1 MKKRILIADDEEIV
15 IQSCLRILS
24 EDKFQIEVAHNGLEA
39 IEKVAENE
47 YDLLI
52 LDIMMPK
59 MTGMEVLQRVKET
72 HPDIDVIM
80 ITGLNQIDTAVEA
93 MKLGAFDYLPKPFDP
108 EELELVVARAIERR
122 QLLQE
127 NVHLKKEIS
136 ARYSFEN
143 IIGSSQP
150 MQNVYRLV
158 ARCAP
163 TNSTVMLRGESG
175 TGKELIARAIH
186 FNSLRKDKPFITVDC
201 ASLSENLLD
210 SELFGHVKGSFTGA
224 VANKKGLLEEAN
236 GGTLFLDEIGNI
248 SMSTQAKLLRFIQEK
263 EFKAVGDTRT
273 RTVNIRLITATNKD
287 LEGMV
292 AEGTFRDD
300 LYYRINIF
308 PIEIPPIRDRRDDI
322 PALAFHFLNQF
333 SKEMEREAKEFSA
346 GAMNLL
352 MNHDWP
358 GNVRELENVVH
369 RAVIL
374 TSDEMIRQGHLVD
387 ILDMQPLSD
396 LDVPRTSEELKSIK
410 KIARQKSVESIE
422 KLFILGALK
431 RNRWSVTASAEE
443 TGMQRSNFQALMKK
457 YDIRIRGLA
466 PDEGETGDRNS

>member
-15 IQSCLRILS
+15 IRSCQRILS
-24 EDKFQIEVAHNGLEA
+24 EDEYDIDTAENGLEA
-39 IEKVAENE
+39 IEKVAAND
-47 YDLLI
+47 YDMLI

-59 MTGMEVLQRVKET
+59 LTGMEVLQRVKET

-80 ITGLNQIDTAVEA
+80 ITGLNEIDTAVKA

-108 EELELVVARAIERR
+108 DELEMVVTRAFERR

-127 NVHLKKEIS
+127 NVNLKKEVS

-143 IIGSSQP
+143 IIGSSPP
-150 MQNVYRLV
+150 MQNVFRLV

-163 TNSTVMLRGESG
+163 TNSTIMVRGESG

-186 FNSLRKDKPFITVDC
+186 FNSLRKEHPFVTVDC
-201 ASLSENLLD
+201 ASLSENLLE

-224 VANKKGLLEEAN
+224 VSNKKGLLEAAD

-248 SMSTQAKLLRFIQEK
+248 SMSTQAKLLRFIEER
-263 EFKAVGDTRT
+263 EFKAVGDTHT
-273 RTVNIRLITATNKD
+273 RSVNIRLITATNKD
-287 LEGMV
+287 LEAMV
-292 AEGTFRDD
+292 GEGTFRDD

-308 PIEIPPIRDRRDDI
+308 PIEIPPLRERRDDI

-333 SKEMEREAKEFSA
+333 SKEMDRKVKEFSA

-374 TSDEMIRQGHLVD
+374 ASDEVIRQAHLVN
-387 ILDMQPLSD
+387 ILDMQPLAD
-396 LDVPRTSEELKSIK
+396 MDVPRTSEELKNIK
-410 KIARQKSVESIE
+410 KIARQKSVENVE

-431 RNRWSVTASAEE
+431 RNSWSVTAAAEE
-443 TGMQRSNFQALMKK
+443 TGMQRTNFQALMKK
-457 YDIRIRGLA
+457 YDIRIRGGSVTDD
-466 PDEGETGDRNS
+466 PETD

>member
-15 IQSCLRILS
+15 IRSCQRILS
-24 EDKFQIEVAHNGLEA
+24 EDEYDIDTAENGLEA
-39 IEKVAENE
+39 IEKVAAND
-47 YDLLI
+47 YDMLI

-59 MTGMEVLQRVKET
+59 LTGMEVLQRVKET

-80 ITGLNQIDTAVEA
+80 ITGLNEIDTAVKA

-108 EELELVVARAIERR
+108 DELEMVVTRAFERR

-127 NVHLKKEIS
+127 NVNLKKEVS

-143 IIGSSQP
+143 IIGSSPP
-150 MQNVYRLV
+150 MQNVFRLV

-163 TNSTVMLRGESG
+163 TNSTIMVRGESG

-186 FNSLRKDKPFITVDC
+186 FNSLRKEHPFVTVDC
-201 ASLSENLLD
+201 ASLSENLLE

-224 VANKKGLLEEAN
+224 VSNKKGLLEAAD

-248 SMSTQAKLLRFIQEK
+248 SMSTQAKLLRFIEER
-263 EFKAVGDTRT
+263 EFKAVGDTHT
-273 RTVNIRLITATNKD
+273 RSVNIRLITATNKD
-287 LEGMV
+287 LEAMV
-292 AEGTFRDD
+292 GEGTFRDD

-308 PIEIPPIRDRRDDI
+308 PIEIPPLRERRDDI

-333 SKEMEREAKEFSA
+333 SKEMDRTVKEFSA

-374 TSDEMIRQGHLVD
+374 ASDEVIRQAHLVN
-387 ILDMQPLSD
+387 ILDMQPLAD
-396 LDVPRTSEELKSIK
+396 MDVPRTSEELKNIK
-410 KIARQKSVESIE
+410 KIARQKSVENVE

-431 RNRWSVTASAEE
+431 RNSWSVTAAAEE
-443 TGMQRSNFQALMKK
+443 TGMQRTNFQALMKK
-457 YDIRIRGLA
+457 YDIRIRGGSVTDD
-466 PDEGETGDRNS
+466 PETD

>member
-1 MKKRILIADDEEIV
+1 MRKRILVADDEEIV
-15 IQSCLRILS
+15 IRSCLRILS
-24 EDKFQIEVAHNGLEA
+24 DDKYEIETVRNGLEA
-39 IEKVAENE
+39 IERIAEKD
-47 YDLLI
+47 YDLLV

-59 MTGMEVLQRVKET
+59 LTGMEVLQRVKES
-72 HPDIDVIM
+72 HPDVDVIM
-80 ITGLNQIDTAVEA
+80 ITGLNEIETAVKA

-108 EELELVVARAIERR
+108 EELELVVERAFERR

-127 NVHLKKEIS
+127 NVNLKKEVN

-143 IIGSSQP
+143 IIGSSPP

-163 TNSTVMLRGESG
+163 TNSTIMVRGESG

-186 FNSLRKDKPFITVDC
+186 FNSLRKDHPFVTVDC
-201 ASLSENLLD
+201 ASLSENLLE

-224 VANKKGLLEEAN
+224 VSNKKGLLEVAD

-248 SMSTQAKLLRFIQEK
+248 STSTQAKLLRFIEER
-263 EFKAVGDTRT
+263 EFKAVGDTQSKS
-273 RTVNIRLITATNKD
+273 VNIRLITATNKD

-292 AEGTFRDD
+292 GEGTFRDD

-308 PIEIPPIRDRRDDI
+308 PIEIPPLRERRDDI
-322 PALAFHFLNQF
+322 PALAFHFLSQF
-333 SKEMEREAKEFSA
+333 GKEMDREVKEFSA

-358 GNVRELENVVH
+358 GNVRELENTIH

-374 TSDEMIRQGHLVD
+374 SSDDIIRQAHLVN
-387 ILDMQPLSD
+387 ILDMQPLAD
-396 LDVPRTSEELKSIK
+396 MDVPRTSEELKNIK
-410 KIARQKSVESIE
+410 KVARQKSVENVE
-422 KLFILGALK
+422 KLFVLGALK
-431 RNRWSVTASAEE
+431 RNGWSVTAAAEE
-443 TGMQRSNFQALMKK
+443 TGMQRPNFQALMKK
-457 YDIRIRGLA
+457 YDIRIRGGN
-466 PDEGETGDRNS
+466 PTNGDSES

>member
-15 IQSCLRILS
+15 IRSCLRILS
-24 EDKFQIEVAHNGLEA
+24 ADKFQIEIARNGLEA
-39 IEKVAENE
+39 VEKIAEAD
-47 YDLLI
+47 YDMLI

-72 HPDIDVIM
+72 HPDVDVIM
-80 ITGLNQIDTAVEA
+80 ITGLNQIETAVEA

-108 EELELVVARAIERR
+108 EELELVVARAFERR

-127 NVHLKKEIS
+127 NVHLKKEVS

-143 IIGSSQP
+143 IIGSSPP
-150 MQNVYRLV
+150 MQNVYRLI

-186 FNSLRKDKPFITVDC
+186 FNSLRKNKPFVTVDC
-201 ASLSENLLD
+201 ASLSENLLE

-224 VANKKGLLEEAN
+224 VSNKKGLLEEAD

-248 SMSTQAKLLRFIQEK
+248 SLSTQAKLLRFIQEK
-263 EFKAVGDTRT
+263 EFKAVGDTKS
-273 RTVNIRLITATNKD
+273 RTVNNRLITATNKD

-292 AEGTFRDD
+292 ADGTFRDD

-308 PIEIPPIRDRRDDI
+308 PINIPGLRERRDDI
-322 PALAFHFLNQF
+322 PALAFYFLNQF
-333 SKEMEREAKEFSA
+333 CKEMDRKVTEFSP

-374 TSDEMIRQGHLVD
+374 VSDDIIRQAHLVN
-387 ILDMQPLSD
+387 ILDKQPFTD
-396 LDVPRTSEELKSIK
+396 LDVPRTSEELKRIK
-410 KIARQKSVESIE
+410 KIARQKSVENVE

-431 RNRWSVTASAEE
+431 RNSWNVTASADE

-457 YDIRIRGLA
+457 YDIQLRGT
-466 PDEGETGDRNS
+466 PQD

>member
-15 IQSCLRILS
+15 IRSCLRILS
-24 EDKFQIEVAHNGLEA
+24 EDEFQIETARNGLEA
-39 IEKVAENE
+39 IEKVAEND
-47 YDLLI
+47 YDMLI

-80 ITGLNQIDTAVEA
+80 ITGLNEIDTAVKA

-108 EELELVVARAIERR
+108 EELELVVNRAFERR
-122 QLLQE
+122 QLMQE
-127 NVHLKKEIS
+127 NVNLKKEVS

-143 IIGSSQP
+143 IIGSSPP
-150 MQNVYRLV
+150 MQNVFRLV

-163 TNSTVMLRGESG
+163 TNSTIMVRGESG

-186 FNSLRKDKPFITVDC
+186 FNSLRKDHPFVTVDC
-201 ASLSENLLD
+201 ASLSENLLE

-224 VANKKGLLEEAN
+224 VSNKKGLLEVAD

-248 SMSTQAKLLRFIQEK
+248 SMSTQAKLLRFIEER
-263 EFKAVGDTRT
+263 EFKAVGDTQSKS
-273 RTVNIRLITATNKD
+273 VNIRLITATNKD
-287 LEGMV
+287 LEAMV
-292 AEGTFRDD
+292 GEDTFRDD

-308 PIEIPPIRDRRDDI
+308 PIEIPPLRERRDDI

-333 SKEMEREAKEFSA
+333 GKEMDREVKEFSS

-358 GNVRELENVVH
+358 GNVRELENTIH

-374 TSDEMIRQGHLVD
+374 SSDDVIRQAHLVN
-387 ILDMQPLSD
+387 ILEMQPLAD
-396 LDVPRTSEELKSIK
+396 MDVPRTSEELKNLK
-410 KIARQKSVESIE
+410 KAARQKSVENVE

-431 RNRWSVTASAEE
+431 RNGWSVTAAAEE
-443 TGMQRSNFQALMKK
+443 TGMQRPNFQALMKK
-457 YDIRIRGLA
+457 YDIRIRGGK
-466 PDEGETGDRNS
+466 PSDGDSET

>member
-1 MKKRILIADDEEIV
+1 MRKRILIVDDEEIV
-15 IQSCLRILS
+15 VRSCLRILS
-24 EDKFQIEVAHNGLEA
+24 ADEFEIDSACNGLEA
-39 IEKVAENE
+39 MAKVAEHE
-47 YDLLI
+47 YDMLI
-52 LDIMMPK
+52 LDIKMPK
-59 MTGMEVLQRVKET
+59 MNGIEVLQRVKET

-80 ITGLNQIDTAVEA
+80 ITGLNEIDTAVKA

-108 EELELVVARAIERR
+108 EELELVVARAFERR

-127 NVHLKKEIS
+127 NVNLKKEVS

-143 IIGSSQP
+143 IIGSSPP
-150 MQNVYRLV
+150 MQAVYRLV

-163 TNSTVMLRGESG
+163 TNSTVMLRGDSG

-186 FNSLRKDKPFITVDC
+186 YNSLRKDQPFVTVDC
-201 ASLSENLLD
+201 ASLSENLLE

-224 VANKKGLLEEAN
+224 VSNKKGLLESAD

-248 SMSTQAKLLRFIQEK
+248 SLSTQAKLLRFIEER
-263 EFKAVGDTRT
+263 EFKAVGDTQT
-273 RTVNIRLITATNKD
+273 RKVNIRLISATNKD

-292 AEGTFRDD
+292 ADGNFRDD

-308 PIEIPPIRDRRDDI
+308 PIEIPPLRERRDDI
-322 PALAFHFLNQF
+322 PALAFHFLNRF
-333 SKEMEREAKEFSA
+333 SKEMERTVKEFSA

-358 GNVRELENVVH
+358 GNVRELENAIH

-374 TSDEMIRQGHLVD
+374 SSDAIIRQGHLVN
-387 ILDMQPLSD
+387 ILEMQPLVG
-396 LDVPRTSEELKSIK
+396 LNVPRTSEELKQSK
-410 KIARQKSVESIE
+410 KIARQKSVENIE

-431 RNRWSVTASAEE
+431 RNGWSVTASAEE

-457 YDIRIRGLA
+457 YDIRIRNT
-466 PDEGETGDRNS
+466 PQD

>member
-1 MKKRILIADDEEIV
+1 MKKRILIADDEDIV

-24 EDKFQIEVAHNGLEA
+24 EDVYDIDVARNGLEA
-39 IEKVAENE
+39 IECVAANE
-47 YDLLI
+47 YDMLI

-59 MTGMEVLQRVKET
+59 LSGMEVLQRVKES
-72 HPDIDVIM
+72 HPDVDVIM
-80 ITGLNQIDTAVEA
+80 ITGLNEIDTAVKA
-93 MKLGAFDYLPKPFDP
+93 MKMGAFDYLPKPFDP
-108 EELELVVARAIERR
+108 EELDIVVQRAFERR

-127 NVHLKKEIS
+127 NVNLKREVS

-150 MQNVYRLV
+150 MQNVYRLI

-163 TNSTVMLRGESG
+163 TNSTVMIRGESG

-186 FNSLRKDKPFITVDC
+186 FNSLRKDRPFVTVDC
-201 ASLSENLLD
+201 ASLTENLLE

-224 VANKKGLLEEAN
+224 VANKKGLLEEAD

-292 AEGTFRDD
+292 ADGTFRDD

-308 PIEIPPIRDRRDDI
+308 PIEVPPIKDRRDDI
-322 PALAFHFLNQF
+322 PALAFHFLTKF
-333 SKEMEREAKEFSA
+333 SREMDREVTDIST

-358 GNVRELENVVH
+358 GNVRELENVMH

-374 TSDEMIRQGHLVD
+374 CSDETIRQGHLVN
-387 ILDMQPLSD
+387 ILEMQPMGD
-396 LDVPRTSEELKSIK
+396 LDVPRSSEELKAIK
-410 KIARQKSVESIE
+410 KIARQKSVENIE
-422 KLFILGALK
+422 KLFVLGALK
-431 RNRWSVTASAEE
+431 RNHWSATAAADE

-457 YDIRIRGLA
+457 YDIRVRSK
-466 PDEGETGDRNS
+466 PSSMDEGQE